1 MTTTT
6 SVLPAFLNAIQ
17 TALDAEAALDGVNV
31 LSGPAGPLELGIE
44 YVALAIGE
52 IGLAQ
57 SWGAQETRYK
67 KEDYSIPCELHA
79 RTAGAGEAA
88 IRAARARA
96 FALLAVV
103 EDVLRTALSPPGPPF
118 GIAAID
124 ACQVEDVRFGQGF
137 VDNERTATVQ
147 FDITART
154 SLISA

>member
-88 IRAARARA
+88 RVKKFGAPAAKH
-96 FALLAVV
+96 
-103 EDVLRTALSPPGPPF
+103 P
-118 GIAAID
+118 I
-124 ACQVEDVRFGQGF
+124 
-137 VDNERTATVQ
+137 RTATLH
-147 FDITART
+147 
-154 SLISA
+154 SS